1 MENYQSINKTI
12 ASIKKPII
20 AFSLIQIALYVAI
33 GYALVQIALN
43 KESHSYSS
51 METCYYGM
59 DSIFNNNPNEELLN
73 KTILK
78 DLLKKKEEFKVDS
91 IHLVKVV
98 NNYECDVFSK
108 DQKGVRRYLVKLE
121 KNAKFRH
128 LYRILDISEK
138 TVDSRYQI

>member
-1 MENYQSINKTI
+1 
-12 ASIKKPII
+12 
-20 AFSLIQIALYVAI
+20 
-33 GYALVQIALN
+33 
-43 KESHSYSS
+43 